1 MEQQKLPNSTLIIV
15 LGIFGYL
22 CCCFAGLGIIPST
35 IAFYLAIK
43 SEKIF
48 GENPELYDNIKL
60 IKTGK
65 IVALIA
71 MILSA
76 IVLIRWIYVISTGDW
91 DAMMEQSR
99 EILEQYG
106 IEE

>member
-15 LGIFGYL
+15 LGILGYL
-22 CCCFAGLGIIPST
+22 CCCFAGLGLIPSA
-35 IAFYLAIK
+35 IAFFLARK
-43 SEKIF
+43 SEKIYA
-48 GENPELYDNIKL
+48 GNPELYDNISQ

-65 IVALIA
+65 IIALIA
-71 MILSA
+71 LILSA
-76 IVLIRWIYVISTGDW
+76 LVLIRWIYVISTGNW
-91 DAMMEQSR
+91 DEMMEQSR

>member
-22 CCCFAGLGIIPST
+22 CCCFAGFGVIPSG
-35 IAFYLAIK
+35 IAFYLAVK

-48 GENPELYDNIKL
+48 AQNPEQYDNIKQ

-71 MILSA
+71 LILSA
-76 IVLIRWIYVISTGDW
+76 LVLIRWIYVLSTGDW